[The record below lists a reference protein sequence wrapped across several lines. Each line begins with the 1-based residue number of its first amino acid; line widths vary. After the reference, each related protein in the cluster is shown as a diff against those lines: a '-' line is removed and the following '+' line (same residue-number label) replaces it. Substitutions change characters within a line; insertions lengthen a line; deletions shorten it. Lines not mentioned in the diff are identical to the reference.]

1 VGAPAT
7 SKVGELWSRGF
18 DGTSA
23 ASILGKDSMSLQKI
37 NGQWIHFEDTGGDL
51 PPLVLAHG
59 LLMDGQMFA
68 PQVEALS
75 SRCRIITWDARC
87 HGQTETTDDPFT
99 YEDVAEDLKG
109 LLDHLGI
116 ARAVIG
122 GMSQG
127 GFVALRFALNHPERV
142 AALILMSTQAG
153 AEDPEKVALYE
164 SMLEVWEA
172 DGLNDQL
179 AETIAAIVLGN
190 EWPGRFEWI
199 SKWRQQPRSLLRPA
213 FNALANREDITDR
226 LGEIKA
232 PALVIHGTADATI
245 DLELAQR
252 MCSGLANCKALI
264 TIEGGGHAHNLTQP
278 APVNQA
284 IEQFLVELDFE
295 MPRSAERRGGG
306 RRSDAMRRL
315 GERRD
320 PVRASA
326 GRRVVFPY
334 DRRVAERRGHER
346 RQAWKVLSQSTPKN

>member
-1 VGAPAT
+1 MP
-7 SKVGELWSRGF
+7 LH
-18 DGTSA
+18 
-23 ASILGKDSMSLQKI
+23 KI
-37 NGQWIHFEDTGGDL
+37 NDQWIHWEDTGGDL

-59 LLMDGQMFA
+59 LLMDGQMFG
-68 PQVEALS
+68 PQIEALS
-75 SRCRIITWDARC
+75 SRYRIITWDARC

-153 AEDPEKVALYE
+153 AEDPEKVVLYE
-164 SMLEVWEA
+164 SMLEVWEES
-172 DGLNDQL
+172 GLNDQL
-179 AETIAAIVLGN
+179 AETVAAIVLGN
-190 EWPGRFEWI
+190 DWPGRFEWI

-213 FNALANREDITDR
+213 FNALATREDIHDR

-232 PALVIHGTADATI
+232 PAVVIHGNADAAI
-245 DLELAQR
+245 DIELAQR
-252 MCSGLANCKALI
+252 LCSGLANCWKLV
-264 TIEGGGHAHNLTQP
+264 TIEGGGHASNLTHP
-278 APVNQA
+278 TPVNEA
-284 IEQFLVELDFE
+284 IEQFLVELDFGT
-295 MPRSAERRGGG
+295 PRSYERRSEG
-306 RRSDAMRRL
+306 RRSEVMRRL

-326 GRRVVFPY
+326 GRRVQFPY
-334 DRRVAERRGHER
+334 ERRVADRRGHER
-346 RQAWKVLSQSTPKN
+346 RQAWQVLSPRTAGF

>member
-1 VGAPAT
+1 
-7 SKVGELWSRGF
+7 
-18 DGTSA
+18 
-23 ASILGKDSMSLQKI
+23 MSLQKI

-59 LLMDGQMFA
+59 LLMDGQMFG
-68 PQVEALS
+68 PQIEALS

-99 YEDVAEDLKG
+99 YEDLAEDLRG

-127 GFVALRFALNHPERV
+127 GFIALRFALNHPERV

-153 AEDPEKVALYE
+153 AEDLAKVALYQT
-164 SMLEVWEA
+164 MLEVWEGE
-172 DGLNDQL
+172 GLNDQL
-179 AETIAAIVLGN
+179 ADTIAAIVLGN

-213 FNALANREDITDR
+213 FNALATRADMHDR

-232 PALVIHGTADATI
+232 PAVVIHGNADAAI
-245 DLELAQR
+245 DIELAQR
-252 MCSGLANCKALI
+252 LCSGLANCWKLV
-264 TIEGGGHAHNLTQP
+264 TIEGGGHASNLTHP
-278 APVNQA
+278 TPVNQA
-284 IEQFLVELDFE
+284 IEQFLVELDFGTA
-295 MPRSAERRGGG
+295 RSSERRGEG
-306 RRSDAMRRL
+306 RRSEVVRRL

-320 PVRASA
+320 PARASA
-326 GRRVVFPY
+326 GRRVQFPY

-346 RQAWKVLSQSTPKN
+346 RQVWQVLSPRTARF

>member
-1 VGAPAT
+1 MP
-7 SKVGELWSRGF
+7 LH
-18 DGTSA
+18 
-23 ASILGKDSMSLQKI
+23 KI
-37 NGQWIHFEDTGGDL
+37 NDQWIHWEDTGGDL

-59 LLMDGQMFA
+59 LLMDGQMFG
-68 PQVEALS
+68 PQIEALS

-153 AEDPEKVALYE
+153 AEDPEKVVLYE
-164 SMLEVWEA
+164 SMLEVWEES
-172 DGLNDQL
+172 GLNDQL
-179 AETIAAIVLGN
+179 ADTVAAIVLGN
-190 EWPGRFEWI
+190 DWPGRFEWI

-213 FNALANREDITDR
+213 FNALATREDIHDR

-232 PALVIHGTADATI
+232 PAVVIHGNADAAI
-245 DLELAQR
+245 DIELAQR
-252 MCSGLANCKALI
+252 LCSGLANCWKLV
-264 TIEGGGHAHNLTQP
+264 TIEGGGHASNVTHPT
-278 APVNQA
+278 PVNEA
-284 IEQFLVELDFE
+284 IEQFLVELDFGA
-295 MPRSAERRGGG
+295 PRSYERRSEG
-306 RRSDAMRRL
+306 RRSDVMRRL

-326 GRRVVFPY
+326 GRRVQSPQ
-334 DRRVAERRGHER
+334 DRRVADRRGHER
-346 RQAWKVLSQSTPKN
+346 RQAWQVLSPRTAGF

>member
-1 VGAPAT
+1 MP
-7 SKVGELWSRGF
+7 LH
-18 DGTSA
+18 
-23 ASILGKDSMSLQKI
+23 KI
-37 NGQWIHFEDTGGDL
+37 NDQWIHWEDTGGDL

-59 LLMDGQMFA
+59 LLMDGQMFG
-68 PQVEALS
+68 PQIEALS

-153 AEDPEKVALYE
+153 AEDPEKVVLYE
-164 SMLEVWEA
+164 SMLEVWEES
-172 DGLNDQL
+172 GLNDQL
-179 AETIAAIVLGN
+179 AETVAAIVLGN
-190 EWPGRFEWI
+190 DWSGRFEWI

-213 FNALANREDITDR
+213 FNALATREDIHDR

-232 PALVIHGTADATI
+232 PAVVIHGNADAAI
-245 DLELAQR
+245 DIELAQR
-252 MCSGLANCKALI
+252 LCSGLANCWKLV
-264 TIEGGGHAHNLTQP
+264 TIEGGGHASNLTHP
-278 APVNQA
+278 TPVNEA
-284 IEQFLVELDFE
+284 IEQFLVELDFGT
-295 MPRSAERRGGG
+295 PRSYERRSEG
-306 RRSDAMRRL
+306 RRSEVMRRL

-326 GRRVVFPY
+326 GRRVQSPQ
-334 DRRVAERRGHER
+334 DRRVADRRGHER
-346 RQAWKVLSQSTPKN
+346 RQAWQVLSPRTAGF